1 MCSHFTIRNKISF
14 YSFAYVFLS
23 NFLCIYDK
31 IQNKSSYCMWTCYT
45 GAYSLLKR
53 PSSCSFLNKSLFPR
67 FILFLGNL
75 FSALHEKL
83 FRFLFSFFERL
94 PSGEKR
100 VEHRNSKQKSVG
112 VIDFILR
119 GVTLLTSL
127 VAGEQL
133 QIFCRNWSVIS
144 SFLVNLLIF

>member
-67 FILFLGNL
+67 FILFWAIYSL
-75 FSALHEKL
+75 
-83 FRFLFSFFERL
+83 RFMKNYFGFYFLFERL

-127 VAGEQL
+127 AGGEQL